1 MVTLRWVRRASGYRE
16 RMSVLSS
23 AGSASAT
30 AGGVVLQGLV
40 RGLAAVRPAHKPMH
54 PKGQVRHGR
63 LFRRGATPP
72 TGVPF
77 LDEAGTV
84 DVVVRESRA
93 VGLPRPLP
101 DVQGLA
107 VRIPDPDGGHGDL
120 LFSTTG
126 LGRLTRYVLTL
137 SRTTYGRPMTTLL
150 PYDTV
155 AGPVVLAAR
164 ASGESRL
171 ELAYAIGDG
180 DWHHF
185 ADLLLSTRQPDDP
198 DLTFDAVLNTVPGLE
213 QYAAVRKLREP
224 AYRMARASRE
234 ES

>member
-1 MVTLRWVRRASGYRE
+1 M
-16 RMSVLSS
+16 LSS
-23 AGSASAT
+23 AGSASAA
-30 AGGVVLQGLV
+30 AGGVVLGGLV
-40 RGLAAVRPAHKPMH
+40 RGLAAVRPARKPMH
-54 PKGQVRHGR
+54 PKGVVRQGR
-63 LFRRGATPP
+63 LFRRGADPA

-77 LDEAGTV
+77 LDDAGTV

-93 VGLPRPLP
+93 IGLPRALP
-101 DVQGLA
+101 DVHGLA
-107 VRIPDPDGGHGDL
+107 VRVPDPDGGHGDL

-126 LGRLTRYVLTL
+126 LGRLSRYVLTL
-137 SRTTYGRPMTTLL
+137 SRTPYARPMTTLL
-150 PYDTV
+150 PYETV

-185 ADLLLSTRQPDDP
+185 ADLLLSTRKDDDP

-224 AYRMARASRE
+224 TYRMARASRE